1 MKKLRNLLLT
11 LSFLLLITA
20 ASCVTAFAA
29 STDPVTIPDN
39 HLRNALLT
47 KLNKAEG
54 DVITEEEMASFE
66 ILEIPNSSIVSLKG
80 LEYCTSLRLLDLTNN
95 KVNGIDAIKNL
106 TELRYAKL

>member
-47 KLNKAEG
+47 KL
-54 DVITEEEMASFE
+54 S
-66 ILEIPNSSIVSLKG
+66 
-80 LEYCTSLRLLDLTNN
+80 YYRRR
-95 KVNGIDAIKNL
+95 NGIFWDIRNSKQF
-106 TELRYAKL
+106 YSFS